1 MQNKQNPQNK
11 TKKNTMKDSKREKEG
26 QKDYKTERSFNK
38 MATVNPLSI
47 ITLNI
52 DRVRSQ

>member
-1 MQNKQNPQNK
+1 
-11 TKKNTMKDSKREKEG
+11 MKDSKREKEG

-52 DRVRSQ
+52 ERVRSQ